1 MKQDLYLNAADHMPN
16 DGSREVSD
24 DIQRLIDENPN
35 RVIFFPDGLYHIA
48 KPVLTPADPAFSV
61 SLKLSD
67 FAVIQADPS
76 WDSDEA
82 MIRLGG
88 SHPFNTIYVN
98 GSNYSLEGGIIDG
111 SGVAKAVSVDSGR
124 ETAVRDLSIK
134 HAKVGIH
141 IKHGA
146 NSGSS
151 DADISCV
158 NITGSGTHDSVGVL
172 LEGYDNTLTNMRI
185 ANVFTGVKLCSA
197 GNSLRNIHPLFT
209 VSYDDYENS
218 CGFLDMKGNNWYS
231 FGYSDQFANGFR
243 FGPDARGS
251 VLDSC
256 MCYWYSAN
264 GGHQVFI
271 RCDGRFRSAV
281 NNPKVGFRSGV
292 ETRAVL
298 KVAEAGGDGF
308 INNVCLNHGTEAD
321 LGDGTFRDYLRGNV
335 I

>member
-1 MKQDLYLNAADHMPN
+1 MLTNI
-16 DGSREVSD
+16 VT
-24 DIQRLIDENPN
+24 ENKELP
-35 RVIFFPDGLYHIA
+35 
-48 KPVLTPADPAFSV
+48 
-61 SLKLSD
+61 
-67 FAVIQADPS
+67 
-76 WDSDEA
+76 
-82 MIRLGG
+82 
-88 SHPFNTIYVN
+88 
-98 GSNYSLEGGIIDG
+98 
-111 SGVAKAVSVDSGR
+111 